1 MTNWLTIR
9 QAAQKANVSTS
20 TIRRRIEEGKLRIA
34 RTAGDSG
41 HYRVDANSLDD
52 LFANAEKKAVAVLRS
67 FGL

>member
-1 MTNWLTIR
+1 MTHWLTIR

-34 RTAGDSG
+34 RTAGDRG
-41 HYRVDANSLDD
+41 HYRVDSNSLDD
-52 LFANAEKKAVAVLRS
+52 LFSSVEKKAVAVLRS